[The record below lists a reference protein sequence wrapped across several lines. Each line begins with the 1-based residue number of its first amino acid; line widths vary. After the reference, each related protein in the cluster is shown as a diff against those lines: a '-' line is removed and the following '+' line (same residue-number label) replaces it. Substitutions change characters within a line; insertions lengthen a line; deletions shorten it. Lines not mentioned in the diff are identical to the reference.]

1 MGSCDWGLREMD
13 GQEAPAE
20 LGQPADDFDSDADG
34 VEIYWAK
41 KPGRQLV
48 DALQTKE
55 TGFFEACQR
64 RGLMTMWRIAYAQY
78 YGLDPTA
85 LGDFATQQ
93 ISFTGPEAEFIRF
106 RINEVRSFIK
116 QQNTIAMGER
126 PSFKCMAVNTDYAS
140 LAQVEISDQIVNYIY
155 RRSSGEERER
165 DLLEVD
171 GVFGIA
177 YGWDRW
183 DYEAGDTVTVMQD
196 VPDVTLMSGEPAQM
210 PVQRKS
216 GAPTTTVLYPWEV
229 ICEPYSRD
237 PNGWKLVRERASK
250 WELAAVYKEH
260 AKDIISQNTFDKYA
274 VAELFGF
281 DTDAVTTDDCIVKHF
296 YHPACASIPEGRYV
310 GYVGDVVLWD
320 RPAPVTEGTP
330 ITELCSGKFFATNFG
345 YADSWDLC
353 SINEMIDQLCSDTAS
368 NFATFG
374 RQTIVV
380 DEGTKYDVDLIAL
393 GHRVLTKNPAS
404 EMPRAIEFAEM
415 PEATKWF
422 LEYLHKRH
430 ESISGLNSVARG
442 DPGNN
447 ISSGQMA
454 ALFHSIAI
462 EYQSGRQASLDAYRT
477 RSANLKLD
485 MVHLYADAP
494 FVAEIAGLDERPY
507 LKEFTKDDL
516 KGVRR
521 VLVETA
527 NPLLRNPAG
536 RLQVFEQIKDLPPEE
551 RGPAIELITTGQS
564 KAFTRQSRTCDM
576 RIRWEN
582 EQLAQGLPVQVI
594 ALDDPFKHV
603 PQHYAEIEARS
614 AQLQEDPKAMQA
626 FLQHIMEH
634 RQQYMTLDPLL
645 AAMMKIPP
653 PPPLPGTPSGDMQM
667 MAGPPGLP
675 GDAGPANDNA
685 GKPKGEAPKEKPKD
699 SSGIGLPDASKPPEG
714 AQAQP
719 KVA

>member
-1 MGSCDWGLREMD
+1 MD

-20 LGQPADDFDSDADG
+20 LGQPADDFETDENGA
-34 VEIYWAK
+34 EIYWAK
-41 KPGRQLV
+41 KTGRQLI
-48 DALQTKE
+48 DALKSKE
-55 TGFFEACQR
+55 QNFFEACER
-64 RGLMTMWRIAYAQY
+64 RGLMTMWRVAYAQY
-78 YGLDPTA
+78 YGLDPAA

-93 ISFTGPEAEFIRF
+93 VAFVGPEAEFIRF

-165 DLLEVD
+165 ELLEVD

-183 DYEAGDTVTVMQD
+183 DYEAGDIVTVMEP
-196 VPDVTLMSGEPAQM
+196 VPDQPPTSDGQPAQM
-210 PVQRKS
+210 PVQRRS
-216 GAPTTTVLYPWEV
+216 GAPTTTVLYPWECV
-229 ICEPYSRD
+229 TEPYSRD
-237 PNGWKLVRERASK
+237 PNSWKLVRERASK
-250 WELAAVYKEH
+250 WEIAAVFKDQS
-260 AKDIISQNTFDKYA
+260 KDIITQDSIDKYA
-274 VAELFGF
+274 VSELFGF
-281 DTDAVTTDDCIVKHF
+281 DSDALSTDDCIVKHF

-310 GYVGDVVLWD
+310 GYVGDTLLWD

-330 ITELCSGKFFATNFG
+330 ITELCSGKFFATAFG

-368 NFATFG
+368 NLATFG

-415 PEATKWF
+415 PDATKWF

-494 FVAEIAGLDERPY
+494 FVAEIAGIDERPY
-507 LKEFTKDDL
+507 LREFTKDDL

-582 EQLAQGLPVQVI
+582 EQLAQGLPVQVL

-603 PQHYAEIEARS
+603 PAHYAEVEARS
-614 AQLQEDPKAMQA
+614 AQLQEDPQAMEA
-626 FLQHIMEH
+626 FLGHIMEH
-634 RQQYMTLDPLL
+634 RRQYMTLDPLL

-653 PPPLPGTPSGDMQM
+653 PPPMPGTPSGEMQM
-667 MAGPPGLP
+667 MMGPPP
-675 GDAGPANDNA
+675 GAEPANDNGG
-685 GKPKGEAPKEKPKD
+685 GKPAPKGAPPAEKPKD
-699 SSGIGLPDASKPPEG
+699 SSGIGLPGAAKPPEG
-714 AQAQP
+714 GMAQSQ
-719 KVA
+719 VA

>member
-1 MGSCDWGLREMD
+1 MDAALSDGSGL
-13 GQEAPAE
+13 APPDANE
-20 LGQPADDFDSDADG
+20 GEDQDADG
-34 VEIYWAK
+34 ADIYWAK
-41 KPGRQLV
+41 KKGATLV
-48 DALQTKE
+48 SALQAKE
-55 TGFFEACQR
+55 TAYFEACER
-64 RGLMTMWRIAYAQY
+64 RGLLTMWRVAYAQY
-78 YGLDPTA
+78 YGLDPLA
-85 LGDFATQQ
+85 LSDFATQQ
-93 ISFTGPEAEFIRF
+93 ISFVGPQAEFIRF

-140 LAQVEISDQIVNYIY
+140 LAQVEVSDQIVNYIY
-155 RRSSGEERER
+155 RRGSGEEKER
-165 DLLEVD
+165 QLLEID

-183 DYEAGDTVTVMQD
+183 DFEAGDMVTVMQS
-196 VPDVTLMSGEPAQM
+196 VPDMKLSTGAPAQM
-210 PVQRKS
+210 PRKQKS
-216 GAPTTTVLYPWEV
+216 GAPMTTVLYPWEV
-229 ICEPYSRD
+229 VCEPYSRD
-237 PNGWKLVRERASK
+237 DNGWRLVRERCSK
-250 WELAAVYKEH
+250 WEIAALHPEQKH
-260 AKDIISQNTFDKYA
+260 DILTKNTLDEFA
-274 VAELFGF
+274 VSELFGF
-281 DTDAVTTDDCIVKHF
+281 DMDAITTDDCIVKHF
-296 YHPACASIPEGRYV
+296 YHPPCAAIPDGRYV
-310 GYVGDVVLWD
+310 GFVGDVLLWD
-320 RPAPVTEGTP
+320 RTSPTSEGTP
-330 ITELCSGKFFATNFG
+330 ITELCSGKFFATSFG

-368 NFATFG
+368 NLATFG

-404 EMPRAIEFAEM
+404 EMPRAIDFAEM
-415 PEATKWF
+415 PEASKWF

-494 FVAEIAGLDERPY
+494 FIAEIAGIDERPY
-507 LKEFTKDDL
+507 LAEFTRDDL
-516 KGVRR
+516 AGVKR

-527 NPLLRNPAG
+527 NPLMRNIAG
-536 RLQVFEQIKDLPPEE
+536 RLQVFEQVKQLPPEE

-564 KAFTRQSRTCDM
+564 KAFTRQNRTCDM

-582 EQLAQGLPVQVI
+582 EQLAKGMPVQVL

-603 PQHYAEIEARS
+603 PQHYAEVEARS
-614 AQLQEDPKAMQA
+614 AQLQNDPKALEA
-626 FLQHIMEH
+626 YLAHIQEH
-634 RQQYMTLDPLL
+634 EKQWLNLSPFL
-645 AAMMKIPP
+645 AAFMQITPP
-653 PPPLPGTPSGDMQM
+653 PNPGMDMLGN
-667 MAGPPGLP
+667 A
-675 GDAGPANDNA
+675 PANDNGA
-685 GKPKGEAPKEKPKD
+685 PAKGAPGETMAEGDTQGRDP
-699 SSGIGLPDASKPPEG
+699 SGVKLPMPAEPPPG
-714 AQAQP
+714 AQIESKISA
-719 KVA
+719 

>member
-1 MGSCDWGLREMD
+1 MD
-13 GQEAPAE
+13 AAEAPAE
-20 LGQPADDFDSDADG
+20 LGQPADDFEELDADSDENG

-41 KPGRQLV
+41 KNGRALL
-48 DALQTKE
+48 DALNQKE
-55 TGFFEACQR
+55 AAFFEACQR
-64 RGLMTMWRIAYAQY
+64 RGLMTMWRVAYAQY
-78 YGLDPTA
+78 YGLDPSA

-93 ISFTGPEAEFIRF
+93 IAFVGPEAEFIRF

-140 LAQVEISDQIVNYIY
+140 LAQVEICDQIVNYVY
-155 RRSSGEERER
+155 QRSNGEGRERE
-165 DLLEVD
+165 LLEVD

-183 DYEAGDTVTVMQD
+183 DYEAGDLVTVMQD
-196 VPDVTLMSGEPAQM
+196 VPGMTMTTGQPAQI
-210 PVQRKS
+210 PQKRKS
-216 GAPTTTVLYPWEV
+216 GAPTTTVLYPWELFL
-229 ICEPYSRD
+229 EPYARD
-237 PNGWKLVRERASK
+237 LNSWRCVRERCSK
-250 WELAAVYKEH
+250 WEIAANYKEH
-260 AKDIISQNTFDKYA
+260 ARDIIKQSTLDKYA

-281 DTDAVTTDDCIVKHF
+281 DVDALTEDDCIVKHF
-296 YHPACASIPEGRYV
+296 YHPVCAALPEGRYV
-310 GYVGDVVLWD
+310 GYVGDVILWD

-330 ITELCSGKFFATNFG
+330 ITELCSGKFFGTAFG

-353 SINEMIDQLCSDTAS
+353 SINEMIDQICSDTAS
-368 NFATFG
+368 NVATFG

-393 GHRVLTKNPAS
+393 GHRVLTKNPAA

-415 PEATKWF
+415 PESTRWF

-485 MVHLYADAP
+485 MIHLYADAP
-494 FVAEIAGLDERPY
+494 FVAEIAGVDERPY
-507 LKEFTKDDL
+507 LQEFTKDDL
-516 KGVRR
+516 AGVRR
-521 VLVETA
+521 VMVETA

-564 KAFTRQSRTCDM
+564 KAFTRQSRTAEM

-582 EQLAQGLPVQVI
+582 EQLAQGVPVQVLV
-594 ALDDPFKHV
+594 LDDPFKHV
-603 PQHYAEIEARS
+603 PAHYAEIEARS
-614 AQLQEDPKAMQA
+614 AQLQEDPQAMQA
-626 FLQHIMEH
+626 FLGHILEH
-634 RQQYMTLDPLL
+634 QKSYMNLDPML
-645 AAMMKIPP
+645 ASFMKIPP
-653 PPPLPGTPSGDMQM
+653 PPPIQGTPSGAMQEM
-667 MAGPPGLP
+667 MGSMGPPP
-675 GDAGPANDNA
+675 GPPTGGGPANDNA
-685 GKPKGEAPKEKPKD
+685 GPHPAVKKEVQPHD
-699 SSGIGLPDASKPPEG
+699 SSGVSLPRPAQPPEG
-714 AQAQP
+714 SQAQP